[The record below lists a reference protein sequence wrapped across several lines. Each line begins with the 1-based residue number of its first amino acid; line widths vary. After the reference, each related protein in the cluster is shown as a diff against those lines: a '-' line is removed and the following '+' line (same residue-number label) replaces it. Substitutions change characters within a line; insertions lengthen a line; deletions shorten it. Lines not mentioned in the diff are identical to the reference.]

1 MVVIPTTWNRGA
13 VISLNSATA
22 PGFILPDEMK
32 GLTEFE
38 LTVGSA
44 SGGAQYF
51 LDNIVMEYETSG
63 TGVTK
68 IDFEKDELGTSY
80 PMTNGNSSV
89 VENDPEGSGK
99 YYT

>member
-1 MVVIPTTWNRGA
+1 M
-13 VISLNSATA
+13 SL
-22 PGFILPDEMK
+22 PLVP
-32 GLTEFE
+32 L
-38 LTVGSA
+38 
-44 SGGAQYF
+44 GGAQYF
-51 LDNIVMEYETSG
+51 LDNIVMNYELPG

-99 YYT
+99 VLHAQLLPLAQIFILNSQ